1 MRKGENMQSGFRST
15 AFGLRAVGV
24 TGAAVLLVALL
35 VQSAGASPAKV
46 SVGHPCLVMTGSG
59 DPAFTKNFNPYA
71 GGGLP
76 SNSIAQGAFYEPL
89 IVVPAG
95 GRKTIPWLARTWKWS
110 NGARTLTLNLARNA
124 KW

>member
-1 MRKGENMQSGFRST
+1 MRRS
-15 AFGLRAVGV
+15 LRMTLPSATLVVASLAG
-24 TGAAVLLVALL
+24 VALL
-35 VQSAGASPAKV
+35 VSSTAAARTDASTGASTAAAKAH
-46 SVGHPCLVMTGSG
+46 SCLVMTGAG

-95 GRKTIPWLARTWKWS
+95 GHKTLP
-110 NGARTLTLNLARNA
+110 
-124 KW
+124 